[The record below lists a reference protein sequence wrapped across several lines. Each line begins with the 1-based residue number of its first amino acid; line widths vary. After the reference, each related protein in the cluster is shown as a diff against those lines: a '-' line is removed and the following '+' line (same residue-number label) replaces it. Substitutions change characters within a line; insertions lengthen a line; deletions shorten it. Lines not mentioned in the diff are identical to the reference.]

1 MQTLW
6 QNEQDRL
13 TLLKQLVN
21 HQSITNTQGEKTFPN
36 LVNQLLFQLKY
47 FKTNPNQIQKILTD
61 DDKEVLIAFYQGSQS
76 GKLLYLLVIMIRS
89 MCRNLV

>member
-47 FKTNPNQIQKILTD
+47 FKTNPNQIQK
-61 DDKEVLIAFYQGSQS
+61 Y
-76 GKLLYLLVIMIRS
+76 
-89 MCRNLV
+89 